1 VDFSKIDLNDH
12 QDLART
18 IVLEG
23 VQKTFKDRSTFQ
35 KFRNRIIKRENGR
48 IFHNL
53 YFVKAYEDLVKEGKI
68 EANEEFLRLIQK
80 RRIRTMSGVAPVT
93 VLTKPFPCPGKCTY
107 CPTDVRMPKS
117 YLISQPAAQRGFR
130 QRFDPYSQ
138 VYVRL
143 KALEMT
149 GHQVSKVE
157 LRILGGTWS
166 SYPKGYQTWFVK
178 RCLQA
183 MNEYKEVRSKNEKG
197 KKDLEE
203 QVGLGDSFGKLGMT
217 SAERTVKNR
226 IETRRG
232 VDEVNTLEV
241 RSLEGGR
248 LKFDDVVE
256 ENETAAVRCIG
267 INVETRPDW
276 VDAAEIKRLRRL
288 GVTKVEIGVQTT
300 DDKVQELTR
309 RGHDLEAVRV
319 ATKLFKDAG
328 FKLSY
333 HMMPNLEGTTVE
345 RDKKMVGELFSD
357 DRYQPDYLK
366 IYPCVVIPRT
376 SLSVRYRKGLYEPY
390 DDKTLFD
397 VLYENMKSVPEYC
410 RIDRVARDIPS
421 NEIEAGSK
429 VSNVRQMLE
438 KKLLEDGTPCRD
450 IRYREIGE
458 TEFRMENVE
467 FRIRE
472 YRASG
477 GTEMFLSYEDSK
489 QDKLIALLRL
499 RFPDGSRGSRVKSR
513 EGVSSK
519 GQVSRFKREVP
530 DSKFL
535 ILNSKEKD
543 EDKGV
548 RLRIKEL
555 EQAALVRE
563 VHVYGRQ
570 ISVGKKG
577 SKKQHVGWGTKLMAD
592 VERLAKKAGYK
603 KIAVIAGIG
612 TREYYKKFGYKL
624 EGTYMVK
631 MLEARS

>member
-1 VDFSKIDLNDH
+1 MDFSKIDLQDH
-12 QDLART
+12 QALART
-18 IVLEG
+18 IVQEAIG
-23 VQKTFKDRSTFQ
+23 KTFKDRSHFQ

-68 EANEEFLRLIQK
+68 QPNEEFLRLIQK
-80 RRIRTMSGVAPVT
+80 RRVRTMSGVAPVT

-117 YLISQPAAQRGFR
+117 YLPSQPAAQRGFR

-149 GHQVSKVE
+149 GHEVSKVE

-166 SYPKGYQTWFVK
+166 SYPKAYQTWFVK

-183 MNEYKEVRSKNEKG
+183 MNEFRALREQF
-197 KKDLEE
+197 LE
-203 QVGLGDSFGKLGMT
+203 DSFDKLGMT
-217 SAERTVKNR
+217 GAEHTVKNR
-226 IETRRG
+226 IESRRG
-232 VDEVNTLEV
+232 VDEVNTLMV
-241 RSLEGGR
+241 KSLGGGR
-248 LKFDDVVE
+248 LKFDDVVK

-288 GVTKVEIGVQTT
+288 GVTKVEVGVQTT
-300 DDKVQELTR
+300 DDAVQELTR
-309 RGHDLEAVRV
+309 RGHDLEAVRR

-345 RDKKMVGELFSD
+345 QDKKMIGELFAD

-366 IYPCVVIPRT
+366 IYPCMVIPKT
-376 SLSVRYRKGLYEPY
+376 SLSIRYRKGLYEPY
-390 DDKTLFD
+390 DDDTLFE
-397 VLYENMKSVPEYC
+397 VLYENMKSVPEWC

-421 NEIEAGSK
+421 DEIEAGSK

-438 KKLLEDGTPCRD
+438 AKLLEQGTPCRD

-458 TEFRMENVE
+458 QEFDPNNVE
-467 FRIRE
+467 LVVRE
-472 YRASG
+472 YEASG
-477 GTEMFLSYEDSK
+477 GKELFLSYEDTS

-499 RFPDGSRGSRVKSR
+499 RFPMMAKGLEPRV
-513 EGVSSK
+513 EG
-519 GQVSRFKREVP
+519 QIH
-530 DSKFL
+530 DSKFIIQDSEDQDEEL
-535 ILNSKEKD
+535 RVRMKEI
-543 EDKGV
+543 EG
-548 RLRIKEL
+548 
-555 EQAALVRE
+555 AALIRE

-592 VERLAKKAGYK
+592 AERLAQQAGYAK
-603 KIAVIAGIG
+603 VAVIAGIG
-612 TREYYKKFGYKL
+612 TREYYRKFGYEL

-631 MLEARS
+631 SL